1 MTRQNTY
8 LVNLETLE
16 VVKVPFVDNKT
27 YYNEIED
34 YLYLGW
40 KLTTTEIYRRFTK
53 GLLSL
58 KSFKEYKDYNNT
70 ERITNTY

>member
-1 MTRQNTY
+1 MHQNTY

-16 VVKVPFVDNKT
+16 VLKVRYIDNKT

-40 KLTTTEIYRRFTK
+40 KRTTSEIYRRFKK
-53 GLLSL
+53 GFLSL
-58 KSFKEYKDYNNT
+58 NSFKEYTDKNNKK
-70 ERITNTY
+70 RITNTY